1 MRKPDKKILVV
12 EDVESMLYVYGEL
25 LGEEGFKTI
34 LAKNVP
40 EAMARL
46 DQDVGLVI
54 TDFDMP
60 GADGLELAQTVKSKW
75 RVPILLVTA
84 LHVPDTPFVD
94 AVIFKPFSA
103 ADLCA
108 TVRRLM
114 KLPLMRTAA

>member
-12 EDVESMLYVYGEL
+12 EDVEPLLHMYGQL
-25 LGEEGFKTI
+25 LGEEGFKTV
-34 LAKNVP
+34 LAMNVP
-40 EAMARL
+40 EALARL

-60 GADGLELAQTVKSKW
+60 GADGIELEQTVKSKW

-108 TVRRLM
+108 TVKRLM
-114 KLPLMRTAA
+114 KLPMLRSAA